1 MASSNVSTNPTFATE
16 PSGSTGTKRNAGE
29 SAMEGY
35 ATPQSAAGGA
45 TRASKRSRTTA
56 ATLHAATAT
65 LLGHDRFAH
74 HDDHDD
80 DGHGNGDA
88 HDDGHL
94 PPLSKNATEKEKEAR
109 RMARMIRNRNA
120 AQASRDRKKEHT
132 AFLERRVAQ
141 LEALLRQA
149 GQAAPAA
156 LQPVYSAASPAVAA
170 GALPPLPASRL
181 RATSVSSNTSSSEDA
196 SRLADLEDE
205 NESLRAQLQI
215 EQTEK
220 AQLLIRL
227 ELVEEKLARLTTP
240 DAGPISFSPFSG
252 TSTPLPAYEPTF
264 AFNTPDIKPLPQPEE
279 LAFVEERERQRRR
292 ASQPLVVLGPPF
304 SLDSSVSSSTET
316 QSEDRNAEATGASCP
331 PIASL
336 STFRLEAHG
345 AGPDAAFLPSTPSLS
360 SSASSASTAGSV
372 SGLELDIPTTPESY
386 LDLHDLDVSPE
397 WSAWAKSV
405 VHPPLDAK
413 AGPPAEQQHHENADA
428 DESALAYLN
437 LNPDTDNL
445 CILDLMPP
453 LQALHAVHSSASH
466 SASLGLLS
474 RPSPGFQPARLTT
487 LALALPS

>member
-1 MASSNVSTNPTFATE
+1 MASSNVSTHPTFATE

-35 ATPQSAAGGA
+35 ATPHSTAGGA
-45 TRASKRSRTTA
+45 TRASKRSKTTA

-74 HDDHDD
+74 VDDHDD
-80 DGHGNGDA
+80 ADGHGVGDA

-141 LEALLRQA
+141 LEALLRQS

-156 LQPVYSAASPAVAA
+156 VQPIYSAPSPAVAA

-220 AQLLIRL
+220 AQLLTRL

-279 LAFVEERERQRRR
+279 RAFVEERERQRRR
-292 ASQPLVVLGPPF
+292 ASQHLVVLGPPF
-304 SLDSSVSSSTET
+304 SLDST
-316 QSEDRNAEATGASCP
+316 RGRFIPAAEATGPSCP
-331 PIASL
+331 STASL
-336 STFRLEAHG
+336 STFRLEAHD
-345 AGPDAAFLPSTPSLS
+345 ARPDAAFLPSTPSLS
-360 SSASSASTAGSV
+360 SSASSSTAGSV

-397 WSAWAKSV
+397 WSAWAKSI

-413 AGPPAEQQHHENADA
+413 AGPTAEQQHHEKADA

-437 LNPDTDNL
+437 L
-445 CILDLMPP
+445 
-453 LQALHAVHSSASH
+453 SAFH
-466 SASLGLLS
+466 DA
-474 RPSPGFQPARLTT
+474 TT
-487 LALALPS
+487 GEVSERA